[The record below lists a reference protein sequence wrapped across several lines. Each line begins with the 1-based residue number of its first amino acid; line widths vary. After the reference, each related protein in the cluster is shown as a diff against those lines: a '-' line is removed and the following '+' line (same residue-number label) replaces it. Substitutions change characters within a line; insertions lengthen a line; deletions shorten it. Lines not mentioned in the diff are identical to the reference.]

1 MWLTIAKVILRFRS
15 VFIWLILVT
24 TYFMIQQSSNAR
36 LSYSMANLLP
46 NKSTEQLD
54 YNFFLEKFGIKDNI
68 MIVGVDAD
76 SFFDYNNFQ
85 WWEKLQSEIQKIDGV
100 KSVYSISDAVD
111 LIKDKK
117 NKKLIIESLFDSI
130 DSQSQLDE
138 AFSKL
143 KTLPFYRN
151 TLYNDSASV
160 MLLALDNDFIT
171 SDKRINLIDS
181 IIRLGDTYESQTNK
195 VIRYSKVV
203 VAN

>member
-15 VFIWLILVT
+15 VFIWLILVA

-46 NKSTEQLD
+46 NKSAEQLD

-85 WWEKLQSEIQKIDGV
+85 SWETLQSEIQKIDGV

-111 LIKDKK
+111 LLKDKK
-117 NKKLIIESLFDSI
+117 EKKLIIESLFDSI
-130 DSQSQLDE
+130 DNQSQLDE

-181 IIRLGDTYESQTNK
+181 IIGLR
-195 VIRYSKVV
+195 RYL
-203 VAN
+203 